1 MNQVKIADFIINLTL
16 AEQEMKKDIHPSYYK
31 SNVVCGGCGANFT
44 IGSTSENIQVNVCSE
59 CHPFYTGTQKLL
71 DTEGRID
78 KFKAKYAK
86 FAKN

>member
-1 MNQVKIADFIINLTL
+1 
-16 AEQEMKKDIHPSYYK
+16 MKKDIHPPYFK

-44 IGSTSENIQVNVCSE
+44 IGSTLENIQVNVCSE

>member
-1 MNQVKIADFIINLTL
+1 
-16 AEQEMKKDIHPSYYK
+16 MKKDIHPEYYQA
-31 SNVVCGGCGANFT
+31 NVVCGGCGATFT
-44 IGSTSENIQVNVCSE
+44 IGSTLENIQVNVCSD

-86 FAKN
+86 FKKD